1 MVRRPPR
8 DKRTDTLFP
17 YTTLFRSSSRVC
29 SRANW
34 RPIASARRV
43 SAASTAAV
51 RSTGALSLAG
61 ATAPSG
67 CASSPCIAGP
77 PVVVVV
83 RAVGGGVGDP
93 AVDCR
98 LMPPGTADAELL
110 LPRRGAF
117 GALAVNGR
125 ERPAGATLLGLH
137 PDNSFGARPRASP
150 HHFL

>member
-1 MVRRPPR
+1 M
-8 DKRTDTLFP
+8 
-17 YTTLFRSSSRVC
+17 
-29 SRANW
+29 
-34 RPIASARRV
+34 RV

-98 LMPPGTADAELL
+98 LMPPGTVDAELL
-110 LPRRGAF
+110 LPRKGAF
-117 GALAVNGR
+117 RSEEHTSELQSLMRISYAVFCLKKK
-125 ERPAGATLLGLH
+125 TTQTIY
-137 PDNSFGARPRASP
+137 
-150 HHFL
+150 

>member
-1 MVRRPPR
+1 MHRVKRRYRFGRP
-8 DKRTDTLFP
+8 LHAS
-17 YTTLFRSSSRVC
+17 LSLAARSSRIC
-29 SRANW
+29 SRAIW

-83 RAVGGGVGDP
+83 RAVGGGVADP
-93 AVDCR
+93 AVDCI
-98 LMPPGTADAELL
+98 LLPPGTVDAELL
-110 LPRRGAF
+110 LDRTSVVSAKS
-117 GALAVNGR
+117 V
-125 ERPAGATLLGLH
+125 
-137 PDNSFGARPRASP
+137 
-150 HHFL
+150 

>member
-98 LMPPGTADAELL
+98 LMPPGTVDAELL
-110 LPRRGAF
+110 LPRKGDRKSVVQGKSVSVRV
-117 GALAVNGR
+117 GLGGR
-125 ERPAGATLLGLH
+125 RLIKKKKKK
-137 PDNSFGARPRASP
+137 N
-150 HHFL
+150 

>member
-1 MVRRPPR
+1 M
-8 DKRTDTLFP
+8 
-17 YTTLFRSSSRVC
+17 C
-29 SRANW
+29 CRAIL
-34 RPIASARRV
+34 RPIASERLV
-43 SAASTAAV
+43 SAATAAAV

-98 LMPPGTADAELL
+98 LMPPGTVDAELL
-110 LPRRGAF
+110 LPRKGAF
-117 GALAVNGR
+117 GDLAVKDR
-125 ERPAGATLLGLH
+125 KSTRL
-137 PDNSFGARPRASP
+137 NSS
-150 HHFL
+150 H

>member
-1 MVRRPPR
+1 M
-8 DKRTDTLFP
+8 
-17 YTTLFRSSSRVC
+17 
-29 SRANW
+29 W

-51 RSTGALSLAG
+51 RSTGALSSSV

-83 RAVGGGVGDP
+83 RAVCGAVGDP

-98 LMPPGTADAELL
+98 LMPPGTVDAELL
-110 LPRRGAF
+110 LPRTGAF
-117 GALAVNGR
+117 GGLAVSGR
-125 ERPAGATLLGLH
+125 APQPDALLKGLH
-137 PDNSFGARPRASP
+137 VEHLFSHVRPSGRA
-150 HHFL
+150 

>member
-1 MVRRPPR
+1 MWGGSGGSCARGI
-8 DKRTDTLFP
+8 
-17 YTTLFRSSSRVC
+17 
-29 SRANW
+29 W
-34 RPIASARRV
+34 GPIGSARRG
-43 SAASTAAV
+43 SGAATAAV

-98 LMPPGTADAELL
+98 LMPPGTVDAELL
-110 LPRRGAF
+110 LPRKI
-117 GALAVNGR
+117 GR
-125 ERPAGATLLGLH
+125 AH
-137 PDNSFGARPRASP
+137 V
-150 HHFL
+150 